1 LNHLRY
7 FADRDRRTV
16 ECAIVGT
23 GGFGRSFLAQAGRVR
38 GVSCRVAV
46 DRNARGAAAALASVG
61 VDPGR
66 IAECAD
72 AGAARAAWNRG
83 DAVAVGDFAL
93 VADLP
98 VEVVLEATGD
108 PEAAARHAELAIA
121 ADKHVVMV
129 SKEADSVVGP
139 VLAHR
144 AAERGRV
151 VTPVDGDQPS
161 LLIGLATW
169 AEVVGLEIVAAGKS
183 SEYDFVFDP
192 AAATIT
198 SNGRTHPA
206 PGFGDWLEARGRSW
220 PEVGSA
226 RAHLAA
232 ALPQRA
238 VPDLCELT
246 LVANA
251 LGLAP
256 DRPDL
261 HAPIARITEVAD
273 LFARRSDGGLLGG
286 TGRLDVFHCLRLP
299 GEPSFAGGVFVTVAC
314 RDAETWEMLREKGHV
329 VAANGRTAMLGLPR
343 HLLGLEAATT
353 VLEAALL
360 GASSGADRPRPV
372 VDLVAHADADLAA
385 GTLLEAVGHHHSIR
399 NVSARMVPAAPLG
412 NDRPV
417 PYYLAA
423 GRRLVRDVKGGGPI
437 LCADVALDDGSTL
450 LRLRRDQDGLFSE
463 GAQRRA
469 GAAE

>member
-7 FADRDRRTV
+7 FAGRDRRTV
-16 ECAIVGT
+16 DCAIVGT

-38 GVSCRVAV
+38 GLACRVAV
-46 DRNARGAAAALASVG
+46 DRDAAGAAAALASVG
-61 VDPGR
+61 VDPDR
-66 IAECAD
+66 IAECTD
-72 AGAARAAWNRG
+72 ARAARAAWDRG
-83 DAVAVGDFAL
+83 DAVAVGDFSLA
-93 VADLP
+93 ADLP

-121 ADKHVVMV
+121 AGKHVVMV

-139 VLAHR
+139 ILAHR

-169 AEVVGLEIVAAGKS
+169 AEVVGLEILAAGKS
-183 SEYDFVFDP
+183 SEYDFVLDP

-198 SNGRTHPA
+198 SNGRTWPA
-206 PGFGDWLEARGRSW
+206 AGFGDWLDPCARPWPEIAAGRARG
-220 PEVGSA
+220 
-226 RAHLAA
+226 AA

-251 LGLAP
+251 LGLTP

-273 LFARRSDGGLLGG
+273 VFAPAADGGLLQG

-314 RDAETWEMLREKGHV
+314 RDAETWEMLRGKGHV
-329 VAANGRTAMLGLPR
+329 VAANGRTAMIGLPR

-360 GASSGADRPRPV
+360 GVSSGADRPRPV
-372 VDLVAHADADLAA
+372 IDLVAHADADLPA
-385 GTLLEAVGHHHSIR
+385 GTLLEAIGHHHSIR
-399 NVSARMVPAAPLG
+399 NVSSRMVPAMPLRDDG
-412 NDRPV
+412 PV

-423 GRRLVRDVKGGGPI
+423 GRRLVRVVRGGAPI
-437 LCADVALDDGSTL
+437 LCADLDLGEDSTL
-450 LRLRRDQDGLFSE
+450 LRLRHAQDALFP
-463 GAQRRA
+463 
-469 GAAE
+469 AA

>member
-1 LNHLRY
+1 MNHLRY
-7 FADRDRRTV
+7 FAGRDRRTV

-38 GVSCRVAV
+38 GISCRVAV
-46 DRNARGAAAALASVG
+46 DRDARTAAAALASVG
-61 VDPGR
+61 IEPGR
-66 IAECAD
+66 IAECTD
-72 AGAARAAWNRG
+72 ARAARLAWERG
-83 DAVAVGDFAL
+83 DAIAVGDFAL

-108 PEAAARHAELAIA
+108 PEAAAAHAERAIA

-129 SKEADSVVGP
+129 SKEADSVIGP

-144 AAERGRV
+144 AAGRGRV

-192 AAATIT
+192 ASATMT
-198 SNGRTHPA
+198 SNGRSHSL
-206 PGFGDWLEARGRSW
+206 PGFGDWVEAGGRPW
-220 PEVGSA
+220 PEVAAA
-226 RAHLAA
+226 RARLAA
-232 ALPQRA
+232 PLPQRA

-273 LFARRSDGGLLGG
+273 LFAPAADGGLLAG

-299 GEPSFAGGVFVTVAC
+299 GEPSFAGGVFVTVPC
-314 RDAETWEMLREKGHV
+314 RDAGTWEMLAGKGHV
-329 VAANGRTAMLGLPR
+329 VAANGRTAMVGLPR
-343 HLLGLEAATT
+343 HLLGLEAVTT
-353 VLEAALL
+353 VLEAGLL
-360 GASSGADRPRPV
+360 GVSSGADRPRPV
-372 VDLVAHADADLAA
+372 LDLAAHADADLPA
-385 GTLLEAVGHHHSIR
+385 GTLLEARGHHHSIAS
-399 NVSARMVPAAPLG
+399 VSARMVPAAALG
-412 NDRPV
+412 DDRPV

-423 GRRLVRDVKGGGPI
+423 GRRLVRAVRASRPI
-437 LCADVALDDGSTL
+437 LCADVALDEGSTL
-450 LRLRRDQDGLFSE
+450 MRLRREQDDLLSNGGL
-463 GAQRRA
+463 
-469 GAAE
+469 